1 MTKNEARILALKLRK
16 NENTMLESEKTI
28 KAIVES
34 NILDAYDNIG
44 IYYPIKNEINILKLL
59 DIYPNKKFYLPIT
72 SDEINFVRYE
82 KDDILKD
89 GLFNTKEPIGKIV
102 DINTIDCFI
111 IPCVAITTDN
121 KRIGYGK
128 GYYDRYLQGYRGLKI
143 GICYDNMKNVDVKA
157 DLFDVIVDYKF

>member
-1 MTKNEARILALKLRK
+1 MTKNEARVLALELRK

-89 GLFNTKEPIGKIV
+89 GMFFVRCL
-102 DINTIDCFI
+102 
-111 IPCVAITTDN
+111 
-121 KRIGYGK
+121 
-128 GYYDRYLQGYRGLKI
+128 
-143 GICYDNMKNVDVKA
+143 NVLTAVN
-157 DLFDVIVDYKF
+157 LTFVMPLHF

>member
-1 MTKNEARILALKLRK
+1 MG
-16 NENTMLESEKTI
+16 
-28 KAIVES
+28 
-34 NILDAYDNIG
+34 DNYG
-44 IYYPIKNEINILKLL
+44 ISI
-59 DIYPNKKFYLPIT
+59 
-72 SDEINFVRYE
+72 
-82 KDDILKD
+82 KD
-89 GLFNTKEPIGKIV
+89 GMFNTKEPIGKIV
-102 DINTIDCFI
+102 DRNTIDCFI